1 MRCFRVLCV
10 PIARGCVRMLVH
22 PPAPAIAPRAPRLS
36 LVVRFAVAGGS
47 TDAKTCFMRY
57 ATMFLLFVSVVM
69 VAACGGAGTG
79 AAGTGAATSPDVLEI
94 ASAEQFDAELAK
106 ARPGV
111 VVVADFHAEWCGPCK
126 RLGPD
131 LVALANA
138 NPGKLVVL
146 KVDVDQHQQLA
157 GRFQVESIPLLVK
170 FADGKETAR
179 QVGYPGKAAVAQ
191 WLGL

>member
-1 MRCFRVLCV
+1 MHYTTTAVLLWSV
-10 PIARGCVRMLVH
+10 LLV
-22 PPAPAIAPRAPRLS
+22 
-36 LVVRFAVAGGS
+36 
-47 TDAKTCFMRY
+47 T
-57 ATMFLLFVSVVM
+57 
-69 VAACGGAGTG
+69 ACGGGG
-79 AAGTGAATSPDVLEI
+79 DAAGSGAATSPDVLEI
-94 ASAEQFDAELAK
+94 ASTAQFDAELAK
-106 ARPGV
+106 DRPGV

-146 KVDVDQHQQLA
+146 KVDVDQHQHLA

-170 FADGKETAR
+170 FAGGKETAR